1 MILCLKL
8 ALYALQER
16 FTILNRKSA
25 KIVHRHHA
33 NPAIMHHQL
42 MRECVQHASKETSLI
57 HQGSSAVM
65 NVAILKFGAGK
76 ATNALIVQQ
85 VSI

>member
-1 MILCLKL
+1 MILSLKL
-8 ALYALQER
+8 ALYALLGR
-16 FTILNRKSA
+16 FITLNRKSV

-57 HQGSSAVM
+57 QLESSAEL

-76 ATNALIVQQ
+76 GINALIVQQ
-85 VSI
+85 ASI